1 MKEIKLVYKPVSWLG
16 ISRRVTGLHPE
27 NWNEVTAAQLI
38 AVASS
43 YQLKISPHKFL
54 SVMTGIR
61 PGILRKL
68 DDFQHF
74 NLLHLIEFVNDN
86 KPFHEFILKSVEL
99 EGKTFYGSLPQLR
112 KVTFG
117 QFIFADSYFNQ
128 FSEHSL
134 PEDLNKFLASLYTP
148 ISGRFKQSYIDKY
161 YPCFEKLGA
170 DSKEA
175 ILINYMLV
183 KQWLSVKY
191 PLLFVSEMEDKET
204 ASQKKKTNHDP
215 MGWVKVLETLVG
227 DDISNHKKYTCLPL
241 HNVLRFLTRKIKE
254 SAKHK

>member
-1 MKEIKLVYKPVSWLG
+1 MKEIRLIYHPVSWLG

-27 NWNEVTAAQLI
+27 SWNEITAAQLI
-38 AVASS
+38 AVARW
-43 YQLKISPHKFL
+43 YQLKMPVHKFL

-61 PGILRKL
+61 PGIMRKL
-68 DDFQHF
+68 DDFQRY
-74 NLLHLIEFVNDN
+74 NLLQLIEFVSDN

-99 EGKTFYGSLPQLR
+99 DGKTFFSPLPQLR

-117 QFIFADSYFNQ
+117 QFIFIDSYFNR
-128 FSEHSL
+128 FSDHNR

-148 ISGRFKQSYIDKY
+148 IKGKFKQNYIDNY
-161 YPCFEKLGA
+161 YPGFEKLEVV
-170 DSKEA
+170 SKEA

-191 PLLFVSEMEDKET
+191 PLLFVTESEDNET
-204 ASQKKKTNHDP
+204 PSAKKKTNQDP
-215 MGWVKVLETLVG
+215 MGWVKILESLIG
-227 DDISNHKKYTCLPL
+227 DDISNHKKYTRLPL

-254 SAKHK
+254 SAKRK